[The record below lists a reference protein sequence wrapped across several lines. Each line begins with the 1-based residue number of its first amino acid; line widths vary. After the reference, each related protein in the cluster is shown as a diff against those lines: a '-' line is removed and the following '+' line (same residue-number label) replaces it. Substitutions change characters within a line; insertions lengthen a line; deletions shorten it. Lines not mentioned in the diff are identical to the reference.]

1 MKRITR
7 SLAACAVALG
17 ALTGT
22 LPAHAAPSADPVRCG
37 GIGETAAL
45 RLDGRTARGAVT
57 LPAGR
62 SSEFAL
68 DFRPARSHGAT
79 QLHVRARGAFGE
91 VALTRDAAGAVE
103 AGRTYTVR
111 QRVTPR
117 EDLAGSSFALRL
129 HVTGDENTVE
139 ACVELDVRVVG

>member
-1 MKRITR
+1 M
-7 SLAACAVALG
+7 
-17 ALTGT
+17 
-22 LPAHAAPSADPVRCG
+22 
-37 GIGETAAL
+37 
-45 RLDGRTARGAVT
+45 T

-62 SSEFAL
+62 PSEFAL

-117 EDLAGSSFALRL
+117 EDLAGSGFALRL
-129 HVTGDENTVE
+129 HVTGDEDTVE

>member
-17 ALTGT
+17 ALTGA

-37 GIGETAAL
+37 GLGETAAL
-45 RLDGRTARGAVT
+45 RLDGRTAGRAVT
-57 LPAGR
+57 LAAGR
-62 SSEFAL
+62 PSEFAL

-91 VALTRDAAGAVE
+91 AALTREAAGAVE

-117 EDLAGSSFALRL
+117 AELAGSGFALRL

-139 ACVELDVRVVG
+139 ACVEVDVRVAG